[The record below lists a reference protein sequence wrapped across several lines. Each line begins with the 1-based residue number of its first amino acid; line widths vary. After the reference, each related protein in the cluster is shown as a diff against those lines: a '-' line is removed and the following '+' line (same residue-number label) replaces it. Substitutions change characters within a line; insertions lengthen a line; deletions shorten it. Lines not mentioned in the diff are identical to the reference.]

1 MTEIVELI
9 KDIGFPIAISVY
21 LLVFQ
26 DRKLQSLETAINN
39 NSNVLSRLLDRLG
52 VDNDGE

>member
-39 NSNVLSRLLDRLG
+39 NSYVLSRLLDKLG